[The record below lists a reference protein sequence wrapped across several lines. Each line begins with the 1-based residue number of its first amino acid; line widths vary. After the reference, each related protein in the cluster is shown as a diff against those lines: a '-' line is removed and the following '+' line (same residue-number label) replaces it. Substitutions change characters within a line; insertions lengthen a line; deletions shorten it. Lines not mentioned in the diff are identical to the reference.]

1 MYNYSKRDIP
11 NTALKVIYTLIFIEV
26 LIKIFSY
33 FSIKSLIISNLYINY
48 KDGFIRRGLFG
59 SLLYIFSKNTLIN
72 PFYLQMTTTILVILI
87 LIVWFLTKF
96 SKHNLNIYIFFGS
109 FMIVNILAYN
119 MFFFV
124 EVYLF
129 LLSII
134 LFTLLKYF
142 KSSIPKILLANTVL
156 IIGSLIHEA
165 FFLFNFLP
173 TLYFLIDEEYSF
185 FNIKKIASLF
195 PSFVVFLI
203 LGLYFNGQFT
213 DENLIIDSWKIFK
226 PSYINEI
233 KSLYWT
239 FNTSDKV
246 LIWRIPI
253 FQKNP
258 INLLGF
264 FMNLVLIFFSFS
276 YYIKSFFFTKWKS
289 FKTVIFLQYLVIIL
303 ISMIAIDYV
312 RWFWWGNITLLLA
325 IIIYY
330 KRDLKDIYVKHLRVN
345 MILILFIGLPLGGS
359 WSLTQFIWT
368 MPIKHVYD
376 LFIRLI

>member
-1 MYNYSKRDIP
+1 
-11 NTALKVIYTLIFIEV
+11 
-26 LIKIFSY
+26 
-33 FSIKSLIISNLYINY
+33 
-48 KDGFIRRGLFG
+48 
-59 SLLYIFSKNTLIN
+59 
-72 PFYLQMTTTILVILI
+72 
-87 LIVWFLTKF
+87 
-96 SKHNLNIYIFFGS
+96 
-109 FMIVNILAYN
+109 
-119 MFFFV
+119 
-124 EVYLF
+124 
-129 LLSII
+129 
-134 LFTLLKYF
+134 
-142 KSSIPKILLANTVL
+142 
-156 IIGSLIHEA
+156 
-165 FFLFNFLP
+165 
-173 TLYFLIDEEYSF
+173 
-185 FNIKKIASLF
+185 LF

-203 LGLYFNGQFT
+203 LGLDFNGQFT